1 MRSWR
6 LWLLAIPFR
15 RITIVAKNIQAIS
28 LDSMD
33 DPLNLVLQNLE
44 KDGQPGITPVY
55 LMAEPN
61 DQVVYMAFEPFTL
74 EEAREVNPVV
84 EL

>member
-1 MRSWR
+1 MPPPSYKRK
-6 LWLLAIPFR
+6 
-15 RITIVAKNIQAIS
+15 IVAKNIQAIS

-44 KDGQPGITPVY
+44 KDAQPGITPVY

>member
-1 MRSWR
+1 M
-6 LWLLAIPFR
+6 
-15 RITIVAKNIQAIS
+15 AKNIHVIS
-28 LDSMD
+28 LDSMA
-33 DPLNLVLQNLE
+33 DPLNLVLENLE
-44 KDGQPGITPVY
+44 RNGKPGITPVY